1 MTRSGGNLYSRFVAW
16 TKIILPLAALAIL
29 SSLFLFSRSFDPSKG
44 ARLFNGNLA
53 EFARK
58 QRITAPR
65 FAGMTTDGAAIRISA
80 AEASPRD
87 AGSSAVD
94 ATDLRAN
101 IGLPNGD
108 TVAVVAATGA
118 IEPLQDRAVL
128 GGGISLGTS
137 FGITAKTR
145 GLVFALDR
153 LDIRSQGR
161 IEARTPRS
169 TITAGQFELHLDDR
183 QKNGKP
189 RGYVLVFK
197 EGVRMVYR
205 P

>member
-1 MTRSGGNLYSRFVAW
+1 MTGAGNNLYSRFVAW

-44 ARLFNGNLA
+44 AQLFNGNLA

-65 FAGMTTDGAAIRISA
+65 FAGMTSDGVAIRISA
-80 AEASPRD
+80 REASPRD
-87 AGSSAVD
+87 SGSSVVD

-101 IGLPNGD
+101 INLPNGD
-108 TVAVVAATGA
+108 TVDVIAASGAV
-118 IEPLQDRAVL
+118 EPLENRAL
-128 GGGISLGTS
+128 LTGGITLSTS

-145 GLVFALDR
+145 GLIFALDR

-161 IEARTPRS
+161 IEAMTPRS
-169 TITAGQFELHLDDR
+169 DITAGQFELRLDDR
-183 QKNGKP
+183 QKTGKP

-197 EGVRMVYR
+197 DGVRMVYR